1 MLNWLN
7 INTNFVV
14 DAYTQL
20 QIVNILVEVILE
32 KTLANNELN

>member
-1 MLNWLN
+1 VLNWLN

-14 DAYTQL
+14 DANTQL

>member
-14 DAYTQL
+14 DANTQL